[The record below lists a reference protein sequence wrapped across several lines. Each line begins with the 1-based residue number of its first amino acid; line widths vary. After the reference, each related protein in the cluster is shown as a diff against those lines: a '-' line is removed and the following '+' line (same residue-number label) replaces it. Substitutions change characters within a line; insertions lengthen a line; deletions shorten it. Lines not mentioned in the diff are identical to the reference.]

1 MPTLTATGHWA
12 TFAFAPMITPG
23 ILLFLYC
30 GMIVLVSIGGG
41 RLPSMM
47 RLTHL
52 RTQLLMSG
60 VGGLMLGIAMLH
72 LLPHA
77 AEVLSSP
84 IQMGAGSLC
93 GLVVMFL
100 LVRLFHTH
108 AHGFAETPNDPHHH
122 DGCVHGHKPT
132 GLSAAS
138 GQIRVSASENSDV
151 GNRPPRFTWAAVFF
165 GLVLHTLVDGL
176 ALAASVMVES
186 GHQLFAGAATFIA
199 IAAHKPLDAFA
210 ITSMMSRQKWSPA
223 MQDAVN
229 LSFSMACP
237 VGAAIF
243 YFAAGSVGEFD
254 IVLGWGL
261 AVSAGFFIGIALAD
275 LLPEVAFHDHD
286 RGKLTAALLVGV
298 FLAVAIELLP
308 GHSHG

>member
-1 MPTLTATGHWA
+1 
-12 TFAFAPMITPG
+12 MITPG

-30 GMIVLVSIGGG
+30 GVIVLVSIGGG

-52 RTQLLMSG
+52 RTQLLMSA

-77 AEVLSSP
+77 ALVLSSP

-108 AHGFAETPNDPHHH
+108 AHGFAETPAADGHHRH
-122 DGCVHGHKPT
+122 DGCVHGHKAVESEMAISDEDD
-132 GLSAAS
+132 GAVS
-138 GQIRVSASENSDV
+138 GART
-151 GNRPPRFTWAAVFF
+151 PRFTWAAVFF

-186 GHQLFAGAATFIA
+186 GHQVFAGAATFVA

-210 ITSMMSRQKWSPA
+210 ITSMMSRGRWSPA
-223 MQDAVN
+223 MQDVVN
-229 LSFSMACP
+229 LSFSLACP
-237 VGAAIF
+237 VGAALF
-243 YFAAGSVGEFD
+243 YFAAGWVGDFD
-254 IVLGWGL
+254 LVLGWGL

-286 RGKLTAALLVGV
+286 RGKLTAALLFGV
-298 FLAVAIELLP
+298 LLAVAIEILP